1 MKGIVMS
8 RIALALSLLA
18 TALAANA
25 GDRLLATGGAHM
37 VEGAGGGGIVPW
49 ALIAG
54 YGTNRQVGG
63 SAFFTRVETGDFD
76 LDAMGIA
83 VGFHDR
89 VELSF
94 ARQKFDAGSVIPGL
108 ELKTDT
114 FGAKV
119 KVFGDAVYD
128 QDMPWPQVSVGLLHK
143 KNKDMTIPTA
153 IGAKKGSDTDFY
165 VAATKIWLAG
175 LAGRNTV
182 GTVVLRGTKANQFGL
197 LGFGGDKKSGYSVQ
211 PEVSAAVLL
220 TDTLALGV
228 EHRWKPDNLSAFKE
242 EDASDVFLAWFPHR
256 NVAVTA
262 AWARLG
268 TIAGKKKQDGAYIS
282 LQLTL

>member
-1 MKGIVMS
+1 MLRTAIG
-8 RIALALSLLA
+8 IALLSTTLA
-18 TALAANA
+18 VQA

-63 SAFFTRVETGDFD
+63 SAFITRVDVDDFE
-76 LDAMGIA
+76 LDSMGLA
-83 VGFHDR
+83 LGLYDR

-114 FGAKV
+114 FGVKV

-128 QDMPWPQVSVGLLHK
+128 QDRPWPQVSVGLMHK

-175 LAGRNTV
+175 LAGRNVV
-182 GTVVLRGTKANQFGL
+182 GTFVARGTKANQFGL
-197 LGFGGDKKSGYSVQ
+197 LGFGGDRKSGYSLQ
-211 PEVSAAVLL
+211 PEISAAVLL
-220 TDTLALGV
+220 TDTLALGA
-228 EHRWKPDNLSAFKE
+228 EHRWKPDNLSAFEE

-256 NVAVTA
+256 NVALTA
-262 AWARLG
+262 AFARLG
-268 TIAGKKKQDGAYIS
+268 TIAGKKKQDGVYLS
-282 LQLTL
+282 LQITL